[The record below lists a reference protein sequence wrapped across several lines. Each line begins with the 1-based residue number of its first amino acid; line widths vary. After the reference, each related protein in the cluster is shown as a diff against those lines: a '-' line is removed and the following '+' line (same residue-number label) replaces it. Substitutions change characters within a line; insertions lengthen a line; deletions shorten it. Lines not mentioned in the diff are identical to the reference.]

1 MRRGSLAGWSCGL
14 QGGKDTL
21 MVWVDLMASLA
32 GGRSLHV
39 PRHQS
44 LPEVDAE
51 THVLAISSAK
61 DVRVDFHAPVG
72 LPQP

>member
-1 MRRGSLAGWSCGL
+1 
-14 QGGKDTL
+14 
-21 MVWVDLMASLA
+21 MVWIDFMASFA
-32 GGRSLHV
+32 GGRSLPI

-51 THVLAISSAK
+51 THILAMSSAK
-61 DVRVDFHAPVG
+61 DARVDFHAPVG

>member
-1 MRRGSLAGWSCGL
+1 MKSAWLELCTAGGE
-14 QGGKDTL
+14 DTL
-21 MVWVDLMASLA
+21 MVWVDFMASLA
-32 GGRSLHV
+32 GSRSLHV

-51 THVLAISSAK
+51 IHILAMSSAK
-61 DVRVDFHAPVG
+61 DARVDFHAPVG